1 MLDVTRLRVLDAFA
15 RLGSVTAAAK
25 ELHYTQPTVS
35 HHLARLEA
43 ETGAQLLQ
51 RAGRGLR
58 LTPAGQLL
66 ADRAA
71 EIIGRID
78 AADAELTA
86 HVGLTAG
93 RVRLASFSSVIDS
106 LVPRAVAALTSKHP
120 GLQIGLTNTQPP
132 EALELLRTGKIDV
145 AIIFRYDDTE
155 PEPEDVRLHHLFDD
169 PLYLLSARGGHTL
182 ASLRDATW
190 IAGCDRC
197 RSHLL
202 SMCAEQ
208 GFEPK
213 IGYTSEDMVV
223 MQALVAAGLAVT
235 TSPGLALHAHRINGI
250 VASELPGSQ
259 QHIYAATCGE
269 PPDPPAT
276 TALLAA
282 LAEAATSA
290 ITSAAARSSQAPASM
305 MYPGEGSH
313 AGVVR
318 HV

>member
-51 RAGRGLR
+51 RAGRGVR
-58 LTPAGQLL
+58 LTPAGELL

-78 AADAELTA
+78 VADAELAA
-86 HVGLTAG
+86 HVGLNAG
-93 RVRLASFSSVIDS
+93 RVRLASFSSVIES

-169 PLYLLSARGGHTL
+169 PLYLLSPRDGDTL

-197 RSHLL
+197 RRHLL
-202 SMCAEQ
+202 SMCADQ

-223 MQALVAAGLAVT
+223 MQGLVAAGLAVT
-235 TSPGLALHAHRINGI
+235 TSPGLALRAHRIEGI
-250 VASELPGSQ
+250 VASEIPGSP
-259 QHIYAATCGE
+259 QHIYAATYGE

-282 LAEAATSA
+282 LVEAATSA
-290 ITSAAARSSQAPASM
+290 VTSSGPEPPRSAAARSSQTPLNDVS
-305 MYPGEGSH
+305 
-313 AGVVR
+313 R
-318 HV
+318 